1 MVREARGRHDHARL
15 SAGKPS
21 ATVGSCTSSMGFGTM
36 RTGFGTILPEVT
48 NERRDHD
55 EPASEP
61 ADPRDPV
68 PPMSDVTAPEPDD
81 LVLAAD
87 FPAVTRQQWQRL
99 VGKVLGV
106 DGDSPERGLATITGD
121 GIEIEPL
128 YVADADRPSPGL
140 PGRPPFVRG
149 RGPAGH
155 RSGWDVRQRHEHPDP
170 AVAREQIMEDL
181 EGGVSSLWLGLGDG
195 RIPVESLPDVLAET
209 YLDLAPIVLDAG
221 ERFADA
227 ADVFLAVAAGRGVPA
242 GALAGCLGADPLGVL
257 ARTGAGAG
265 VLSAD
270 PAAAGLTAAA
280 ELARSCAADFPG
292 VRAIVVDAL
301 PYHEAGGTDA
311 EELGCAVAAGL
322 EYLRAMRAVGLSA
335 DAAFGQLEFRY
346 AATADQ
352 FATIAKLR
360 AARRVWARV
369 AQQCGVTSDAGGQ
382 WQHAVSSWTML
393 TRRDPWN
400 NILRATLACFAAG
413 VGGADAITV
422 APFDAAIGQPD
433 RLARR
438 VARNV
443 HALLVEESHVARV
456 IDPAGGSWYVEDLT
470 EQLAAKAWAWFQEIE
485 RSGGLRAALAA
496 GVIADRLAASR
507 EKRRDALARRREA
520 VTGVSE
526 FPLIGE
532 TLLSR
537 SAGPRPANGA
547 NGQGGWGAG
556 ASHAR
561 GLPRIRWS
569 QWHEEL
575 RDRADVHALA
585 TGSPPTLTL
594 APLDTSRGST
604 AQTDRV
610 RALLAPAGI
619 TTVTAGPA
627 VGPTSVII
635 VCGGTDATAD
645 EVRAA
650 VDRARG
656 QGASTVVVAAGD
668 PQAPVPGAAERIIDD
683 MDVLAF
689 CGRMLDALGVG
700 R

>member
-1 MVREARGRHDHARL
+1 M
-15 SAGKPS
+15 
-21 ATVGSCTSSMGFGTM
+21 T
-36 RTGFGTILPEVT
+36 
-48 NERRDHD
+48 
-55 EPASEP
+55 
-61 ADPRDPV
+61 
-68 PPMSDVTAPEPDD
+68 DVTAPDSDD
-81 LVLAAD
+81 LVLAAE
-87 FPAVTRQQWQRL
+87 FPAATRQQWQRL
-99 VGKVLGV
+99 VAKVIGV
-106 DGDSPERGLATITGD
+106 DGDVDSPERKLATVTGD

-128 YVADADRPSPGL
+128 YVGDAGRPVTGYPGQ
-140 PGRPPFVRG
+140 PPFVRG
-149 RGPAGH
+149 RGPAGN

-221 ERFADA
+221 PRFAEA
-227 ADVFLAVAAGRGVPA
+227 AQAYLDVATGRGVPA

-257 ARTGAGAG
+257 ARAGSAIG
-265 VLSAD
+265 LAD
-270 PAAAGLTAAA
+270 PTAAGLTPGTPLDTAADLAAAGLTAAVD
-280 ELARSCAADFPG
+280 LARRCAADFPG

-311 EELGCAVAAGL
+311 EELGCALATGL
-322 EYLRAMRAVGLSA
+322 EYLRAMRAAGLPA
-335 DAAFGQLEFRY
+335 EAAFGQLEFRF

-360 AARRVWARV
+360 AGRRVWARV

-382 WQHAVSSWTML
+382 WQHAVSSWSML

-456 IDPAGGSWYVEDLT
+456 IDPAGGSWYVDDLT
-470 EQLAAKAWAWFQEIE
+470 EQLAVRAWAWFQEIE
-485 RSGGLRAALAA
+485 RSGGLRAALATGLIA
-496 GVIADRLAASR
+496 GRLTASR
-507 EKRRDALARRREA
+507 EQRRDALATRREA

-526 FPLIGE
+526 FPLVGE

-537 SAGPRPANGA
+537 PAAAGPAVGPA
-547 NGQGGWGAG
+547 
-556 ASHAR
+556 

-594 APLDTSRGST
+594 APLDASRASAARAGQVT
-604 AQTDRV
+604 
-610 RALLAPAGI
+610 ALLAPAGI
-619 TTVTAGPA
+619 TTVTVSAAADGPA
-627 VGPTSVII
+627 APGDVGTAAAGADIDADDGATPGPASVVI
-635 VCGGTDATAD
+635 VCGGPDAGPD

-650 VDRARG
+650 VDRARHR
-656 QGASTVVVAAGD
+656 GASTVVVAAGD
-668 PQAPVPGAAERIIDD
+668 PNVPVPGAGERIVDD

-689 CGRMLDALGVG
+689 FARMLDALGVQ

>member
-1 MVREARGRHDHARL
+1 M
-15 SAGKPS
+15 
-21 ATVGSCTSSMGFGTM
+21 
-36 RTGFGTILPEVT
+36 TG
-48 NERRDHD
+48 
-55 EPASEP
+55 
-61 ADPRDPV
+61 
-68 PPMSDVTAPEPDD
+68 VTADEPDD
-81 LVLAAD
+81 LVLAAE

-99 VGKVLGV
+99 VAKVIGV
-106 DGDSPERGLATITGD
+106 DGDVDSPERKLATVTGD

-128 YVADADRPSPGL
+128 YVADASRPSPGY
-140 PGRPPFVRG
+140 PGQAPFVRG
-149 RGPAGH
+149 RRPAGH
-155 RSGWDVRQRHEHPDP
+155 RGGWDVRQRHQHPDP
-170 AVAREQIMEDL
+170 AVAREHMTEDL

-195 RIPVESLPDVLAET
+195 RIPVDALPDVLAET
-209 YLDLAPIVLDAG
+209 YLDLAPIVLDAQD
-221 ERFADA
+221 RFTEA
-227 ADVFLAVAAGRGVPA
+227 AEAYLDVAAGRGVPP

-257 ARTGAGAG
+257 ARTGID
-265 VLSAD
+265 AD
-270 PAAAGLTAAA
+270 AGLTAAA
-280 ELARSCAADFPG
+280 DLARRCAAGFPG
-292 VRAIVVDAL
+292 LRAIVVDAL

-311 EELGCAVAAGL
+311 EELGCALAAGL
-322 EYLRAMRAVGLSA
+322 EYLRAMRAAGLPA

-443 HALLVEESHVARV
+443 HALLVEESQVARV

-496 GVIADRLAASR
+496 GVIAGRVAASR
-507 EKRRDALARRREA
+507 EERRDALARRREA

-537 SAGPRPANGA
+537 PAAAGPASGA
-547 NGQGGWGAG
+547 N
-556 ASHAR
+556 

-575 RDRADVHALA
+575 RDRADEYALA

-594 APLDTSRGST
+594 APLDASRASAARAGQV
-604 AQTDRV
+604 A
-610 RALLAPAGI
+610 ALLAPAGI
-619 TTVTAGPA
+619 TTVTVGPALDADADADADTDAAAGTA
-627 VGPTSVII
+627 VGPGTVVI
-635 VCGGTDATAD
+635 VCGGADATAD

-650 VDRARG
+650 VDRARS

-668 PQAPVPGAAERIIDD
+668 PRAPAPGAAERIIDD

-689 CGRMLDALGVG
+689 CGRMLDALGV

>member
-1 MVREARGRHDHARL
+1 M
-15 SAGKPS
+15 
-21 ATVGSCTSSMGFGTM
+21 T
-36 RTGFGTILPEVT
+36 
-48 NERRDHD
+48 
-55 EPASEP
+55 
-61 ADPRDPV
+61 
-68 PPMSDVTAPEPDD
+68 DVTAQGADD
-81 LVLAAD
+81 LVLAGE

-99 VGKVLGV
+99 VAKVLGV
-106 DGDSPERGLATITGD
+106 DGDCAERELATVTGD
-121 GIEIEPL
+121 GIEIAPL
-128 YVADADRPSPGL
+128 YVGDDSRPSPGF
-140 PGRPPFVRG
+140 PGQPPFVRG
-149 RGPAGH
+149 RAAAGN

-170 AVAREQIMEDL
+170 AVARQQIMEDL
-181 EGGVSSLWLGLGDG
+181 EGGVSSLWLGLGEG

-209 YLDLAPIVLDAG
+209 YLDLAPIVLDAA
-221 ERFADA
+221 ERFAEA

-265 VLSAD
+265 AVVPPAD
-270 PAAAGLTAAA
+270 LAAAGLTTAAD
-280 ELARSCAADFPG
+280 LARRCAADFPG
-292 VRAIVVDAL
+292 IRAIVVDAL

-311 EELGCAVAAGL
+311 EELGCSLAAGL
-322 EYLRAMRAVGLSA
+322 EYLRAMRAAGLSA

-369 AQQCGVTSDAGGQ
+369 AQQCGVTSHAAGQ
-382 WQHAVSSWTML
+382 WQHAVSSWSML

-400 NILRATLACFAAG
+400 NILRATLACFSAG

-470 EQLAAKAWAWFQEIE
+470 EQLAVKAWAWFQEIE
-485 RSGGLRAALAA
+485 RSGGLRAALAG
-496 GVIADRLAASR
+496 GVVADRLAASR
-507 EKRRDALARRREA
+507 EQRRDALARRREA

-526 FPLIGE
+526 FPLVGE

-537 SAGPRPANGA
+537 PAVARPAD
-547 NGQGGWGAG
+547 GAG
-556 ASHAR
+556 

-585 TGSPPTLTL
+585 TGSPPALTL
-594 APLDTSRGST
+594 APLDASRASVARAGQVT
-604 AQTDRV
+604 
-610 RALLAPAGI
+610 ALLAPAGI
-619 TTVTAGPA
+619 SAVTISAVTDADAAPGDNATPGPASVVVVCGSPDAGP
-627 VGPTSVII
+627 
-635 VCGGTDATAD
+635 D
-645 EVRAA
+645 EVSAA
-650 VDRARG
+650 VDRARS

-668 PQAPVPGAAERIIDD
+668 PLAPVPGAAERIIDD

-689 CGRMLDALGVG
+689 CGRMLDALGV
-700 R
+700 RR

>member
-1 MVREARGRHDHARL
+1 M
-15 SAGKPS
+15 
-21 ATVGSCTSSMGFGTM
+21 T
-36 RTGFGTILPEVT
+36 
-48 NERRDHD
+48 
-55 EPASEP
+55 
-61 ADPRDPV
+61 
-68 PPMSDVTAPEPDD
+68 DVTAPDSD
-81 LVLAAD
+81 LALAAE
-87 FPAVTRQQWQRL
+87 FPAATRQQWQRL
-99 VGKVLGV
+99 VAKVIGV
-106 DGDSPERGLATITGD
+106 DLDGDAPERRLATVTGD

-128 YVADADRPSPGL
+128 YVADDAGPAPGF
-140 PGRPPFVRG
+140 PGQSPFVRG
-149 RGPAGH
+149 RGPAGN
-155 RSGWDVRQRHEHPDP
+155 RGGWDVRQRHQHPDP

-195 RIPVESLPDVLAET
+195 RIPVDALPDVLAET
-209 YLDLAPIVLDAG
+209 YLDLAPVVLDAG
-221 ERFADA
+221 AQFARA
-227 ADVFLAVAAGRGVPA
+227 AEAFLDVAAARGVPP

-257 ARTGAGAG
+257 ARTG
-265 VLSAD
+265 VDAD
-270 PAAAGLTAAA
+270 LAAAAD
-280 ELARSCAADFPG
+280 LARRCAADYPG

-311 EELGCAVAAGL
+311 EELGCGLAAGL
-322 EYLRAMRAVGLSA
+322 EYLRAMQAAGLSA
-335 DAAFGQLEFRY
+335 EAAFGQLEFRF

-369 AQQCGVTSDAGGQ
+369 AQQCGVTSEVGGQ
-382 WQHAVSSWTML
+382 WQHAVSSWSML

-433 RLARR
+433 KLARR
-438 VARNV
+438 IARNV

-470 EQLAAKAWAWFQEIE
+470 GQLAAKAWAWFQELE

-496 GVIADRLAASR
+496 GLVAGRLAASR
-507 EKRRDALARRREA
+507 ERRRDALARRREA

-537 SAGPRPANGA
+537 PAA
-547 NGQGGWGAG
+547 
-556 ASHAR
+556 AR
-561 GLPRIRWS
+561 SDRSPTGLPRVRWS

-575 RDRADVHALA
+575 RDRADAHALA

-594 APLDTSRGST
+594 APLDASRASVARAGQV
-604 AQTDRV
+604 A
-610 RALLAPAGI
+610 ALLAPAGI
-619 TTVTAGPA
+619 ITITEAPDPAEAPGPVAPDPVAPDPAAGRAPDGGDSTTPSGVAAGPA
-627 VGPTSVII
+627 SVVV
-635 VCGGTDATAD
+635 VCGSGDASAD
-645 EVRAA
+645 EVRTA
-650 VDRARG
+650 VDRARR

-668 PQAPVPGAAERIIDD
+668 PQGPAPGADERIIDD

-689 CGRMLDALGVG
+689 SGRMLDALGA
-700 R
+700 RR

>member
-1 MVREARGRHDHARL
+1 M
-15 SAGKPS
+15 
-21 ATVGSCTSSMGFGTM
+21 T
-36 RTGFGTILPEVT
+36 
-48 NERRDHD
+48 
-55 EPASEP
+55 
-61 ADPRDPV
+61 
-68 PPMSDVTAPEPDD
+68 DVTVPESDD
-81 LVLAAD
+81 LVLAAE
-87 FPAVTRQQWQRL
+87 FPPVTRQQWQRL
-99 VGKVLGV
+99 VGKVIGV
-106 DGDSPERGLATITGD
+106 DGDSPERELATITGD
-121 GIEIEPL
+121 GIEIAPL
-128 YVADADRPSPGL
+128 YVGDASRPSPGF
-140 PGRPPFVRG
+140 PGRTPFVRG

-195 RIPVESLPDVLAET
+195 RIPVESLSDVLAET

-221 ERFADA
+221 EQFPSA
-227 ADVFLAVAAGRGVPA
+227 ADVYLDVAAHRGVPA
-242 GALAGCLGADPLGVL
+242 GALSGCLGADPLGVL
-257 ARTGAGAG
+257 ARTGVEGDH
-265 VLSAD
+265 AD
-270 PAAAGLTAAA
+270 LATAAD
-280 ELARSCAADFPG
+280 LARRCAADYPG

-301 PYHEAGGTDA
+301 PYHEAGGTDG
-311 EELGCAVAAGL
+311 EELGCALAAGL
-322 EYLRAMRAVGLSA
+322 EYLRAMRTAGLSA

-360 AARRVWARV
+360 SARRVWARV

-382 WQHAVSSWTML
+382 WQHAVSSWSML

-470 EQLAAKAWAWFQEIE
+470 EQLAHKAWAWFQEIE

-496 GVIADRLAASR
+496 GIVSDRLAASR
-507 EKRRDALARRREA
+507 EERRDALARRREA
-520 VTGVSE
+520 ITGVSE
-526 FPLIGE
+526 FPLVGE

-537 SAGPRPANGA
+537 PAAARPADGA
-547 NGQGGWGAG
+547 GGPQGGWGAG
-556 ASHAR
+556 APHAR
-561 GLPRIRWS
+561 GLQRIRWS
-569 QWHEEL
+569 KWHEEL
-575 RDRADVHALA
+575 RDRADVHALV
-585 TGSPPTLTL
+585 TGSPPVLTL
-594 APLDTSRGST
+594 APLDASRASAARAGQV
-604 AQTDRV
+604 A
-610 RALLAPAGI
+610 ALLASAGI
-619 TTVTAGPA
+619 TTVTVRADPGDAGTAPA
-627 VGPTSVII
+627 DVSTARAAAGRADTDAGTGHGAAPGQAPVVV
-635 VCGGTDATAD
+635 VCGSPDASAD
-645 EVRAA
+645 EVREA
-650 VDRARG
+650 VDRARA

-689 CGRMLDALGVG
+689 CGRMLDALGVQ

>member
-1 MVREARGRHDHARL
+1 M
-15 SAGKPS
+15 
-21 ATVGSCTSSMGFGTM
+21 T
-36 RTGFGTILPEVT
+36 
-48 NERRDHD
+48 
-55 EPASEP
+55 
-61 ADPRDPV
+61 
-68 PPMSDVTAPEPDD
+68 DVTVPESDD
-81 LVLAAD
+81 LVLAAE

-99 VGKVLGV
+99 VAKVLGV
-106 DGDSPERGLATITGD
+106 DGDSPERELATITAD
-121 GIEIEPL
+121 GIEIAPL
-128 YVADADRPSPGL
+128 YVADASRPSPGY
-140 PGRPPFVRG
+140 PGQSPFVRG
-149 RGPAGH
+149 RGPAGN

-227 ADVFLAVAAGRGVPA
+227 ADVYLDVAARRGVPA

-257 ARTGAGAG
+257 ARAGAGADH
-265 VLSAD
+265 AD
-270 PAAAGLTAAA
+270 LTAAA
-280 ELARSCAADFPG
+280 DLARHCAANYPG
-292 VRAIVVDAL
+292 VRAIAVDAL
-301 PYHEAGGTDA
+301 PFHEAGGSDA
-311 EELGCAVAAGL
+311 EELGCALAAGL
-322 EYLRAMRAVGLSA
+322 EYLRAMRAAGLSA
-335 DAAFGQLEFRY
+335 DEAFGQLEFRY

-369 AQQCGVTSDAGGQ
+369 AQQCGVTSDAAGQ
-382 WQHAVSSWTML
+382 RQHAVSSWSML

-496 GVIADRLAASR
+496 GIVADRLAASR
-507 EKRRDALARRREA
+507 ERRRDALARRREA

-526 FPLIGE
+526 FPLVGE

-537 SAGPRPANGA
+537 PAAAGPAVGPA
-547 NGQGGWGAG
+547 
-556 ASHAR
+556 

-575 RDRADVHALA
+575 RDRADVRALA

-594 APLDTSRGST
+594 APLDVSRASV
-604 AQTDRV
+604 AQAQRV
-610 RALLAPAGI
+610 AALLAPGGI
-619 TTVTAGPA
+619 KTVTVDPAATGHDAIRGPA
-627 VGPTSVII
+627 SVVI
-635 VCGGTDATAD
+635 VCGGPDAGAD

-650 VDRARG
+650 VDRARH

-668 PQAPVPGAAERIIDD
+668 PQAPVPGAAERIVDD

-689 CGRMLDALGVG
+689 SARMLDALGVQ